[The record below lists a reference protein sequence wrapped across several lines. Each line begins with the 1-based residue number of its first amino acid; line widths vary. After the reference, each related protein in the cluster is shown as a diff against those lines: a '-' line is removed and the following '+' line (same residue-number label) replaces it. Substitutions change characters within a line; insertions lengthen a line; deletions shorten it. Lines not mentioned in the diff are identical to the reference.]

1 MNAPY
6 PIPQPDTAA
15 ILNALAALYPPDAV
29 IELRSFAKGRKRT
42 DSGYFDGEH
51 RQALAEHAA
60 LLNRTGATVYVT
72 LNPIDPQLLSRY
84 ANRIESGAAATTTDG
99 QVTGRRWLL
108 LDFDPTRPTQ
118 ARPMRN
124 WKAPRRRRGRAG
136 RHCRLSAGLILLRPN
151 PVTASICSMRWI
163 CRTRAIAAASTSAC
177 CRSCRRSRFFR
188 QIEGRLI
195 EARTDP
201 AKRRVFLWCGDGSG
215 QGSWCPRRW

>member
-6 PIPQPDTAA
+6 PKPQPDTAP
-15 ILNALAALYPPDAV
+15 ILNALAALFQPDDV
-29 IELRSFAKGRKRT
+29 VELRSFAKGRKRT

-108 LDFDPTRPTQ
+108 LDFDPTRPTDT
-118 ARPMRN
+118 
-124 WKAPRRRRGRAG
+124 
-136 RHCRLSAGLILLRPN
+136 SATDAQLEG
-151 PVTASICSMRWI
+151 AK
-163 CRTRAIAAASTSAC
+163 AAARAC
-177 CRSCRRSRFFR
+177 WQALQAECWPDPLAAESGNGFHLLYALDLPNESYCSGEYECMLQKLQEVEILPPDRRP
-188 QIEGRLI
+188 I
-195 EARTDP
+195 D
-201 AKRRVFLWCGDGSG
+201 
-215 QGSWCPRRW
+215 